1 MSHKATDVGEIAQEK
16 EHAGGDAHRA
26 KLSTTPTCKGWR
38 EEKGP
43 GEERKK
49 TRITVAK
56 KPRERGSQEKDWRRP
71 TRLGDKSR

>member
-49 TRITVAK
+49 TRIIGKKAK
-56 KPRERGSQEKDWRRP
+56 GKRFPGERSATPNSSGR
-71 TRLGDKSR
+71 

>member
-56 KPRERGSQEKDWRRP
+56 KAKGKRFPGKRSATPNSSGR
-71 TRLGDKSR
+71 